1 MKNLFKTIIIF
12 VFFATLISCSEED
25 KAVINTG
32 VAPVLTADKTTL
44 NYQVDVNRVAT
55 ALPISMK
62 FEWTKA
68 MYSGTSTPVK
78 YTLEIPAKYPNPK
91 KPEEIRDTII
101 FVNDFSFDKNSDSFN
116 SSSYEIIRADFR
128 NRILRLN
135 AIKAIDVT
143 KPDQKVLFR
152 LKSVVG
158 DNGAEMYSNNFE
170 FTLNP

>member
-1 MKNLFKTIIIF
+1 MKNLFKMFMFF

-32 VAPVLTADKTTL
+32 VAPALTADKTTL
-44 NYQVDVNRVAT
+44 NYQVDINRVAT

-62 FEWTKA
+62 FEWTEAKYEGA
-68 MYSGTSTPVK
+68 KTPYS

-91 KPEEIRDTII
+91 NMEEIRDTII
-101 FVNDFSFDKNSDSFN
+101 FVETFSDTIT
-116 SSSYEIIRADFR
+116 SYEAPRAIFR

-135 AIKAIDVT
+135 AMKAIDVT

-158 DNGAEMYSNNFE
+158 TNGVEMYSNNFE